1 MRSFALYLLLHG
13 FALNAHAARP
23 FVTDDARI
31 VDPGGYQIESFH
43 KRQNRFGENEFW
55 FLPAMNPGGR
65 VELTLGGMRVDST
78 LPGDSHT
85 LIAQAKT
92 LLKPLETNGTG
103 YALTLGVAR
112 VSPFQASRVTN
123 PYLNGIGS
131 FSFHGD
137 RVVVHANL
145 GAQRD
150 RLAGL
155 TRGTWGLGS
164 ELVLAPR
171 LIAIAESYGQRG
183 EKPTLHVGLRF
194 WLMPNRVQLD
204 GTFGHQNSGLTRR
217 DFHSVG
223 LRILF

>member
-1 MRSFALYLLLHG
+1 MRFSALCLLLHG
-13 FALNAHAARP
+13 LAFNAHAARP

-31 VDPGGYQIESFH
+31 VDPGGYQIESFY

-55 FLPAMNPGGR
+55 FLPAMNPGGP

-78 LPGDSHT
+78 LPGDSRT
-85 LIAQAKT
+85 VIAQAKT
-92 LLKPLETNGTG
+92 LLKPLETDGIG

-112 VSPFQASRVTN
+112 VSPFQASRVSN

-164 ELVLAPR
+164 EFVLAPR
-171 LIAIAESYGQRG
+171 FIAIAESYGQRG
-183 EKPTLHVGLRF
+183 EKPTLHAGLRI
-194 WLMPNRVQLD
+194 WLIPNRVQLD
-204 GTFGHQNSGLTRR
+204 GTLGHQNSGPPRH
-217 DFHSVG
+217 DFRSVG

>member
-1 MRSFALYLLLHG
+1 MRACALCLLLPW

-23 FVTDDARI
+23 FVTDDAR
-31 VDPGGYQIESFH
+31 VADPGGYQIESFY
-43 KRQNRFGENEFW
+43 KRQNRSGENEFW

-65 VELTLGGMRVDST
+65 VELTLGGMRVANT

-85 LIAQAKT
+85 VIAQAKT

-103 YALTLGVAR
+103 YALTLGVAQ
-112 VSPFQASRVTN
+112 VSPFLESRVTN
-123 PYLNGIGS
+123 PYLNAIGS
-131 FSFHGD
+131 FSIHGD

-164 ELVLAPR
+164 EFVLAPR
-171 LIAIAESYGQRG
+171 FIAIAESYGQRG
-183 EKPTLHVGLRF
+183 EKTTLHAGLRF
-194 WLMPNRVQLD
+194 WLIPDRVQID
-204 GTFGHQNSGLTRR
+204 GTFGYQNSGVPRR
-217 DFHSVG
+217 DFRSVG